1 MHYII
6 YERFGM
12 KSYKY
17 LFQLFVVVTVTWF
30 SSMGCVTKDLW
41 SSGGS
46 THGSYNDEIISF
58 YLSPQKNTVV
68 FISDDY
74 HYIFEENTESFISFL
89 QERDSL
95 NLQKEN
101 LTIQPTLHLSQNNQ
115 TYVNIH
121 VAFNGDM
128 ITVAQKKILEQHG
141 FTKGYTPP
149 HIGGD
154 TRQSRNN
161 FPNILHYMKNYTIK
175 GRRYLAN
182 SEVNMVANRLKQP
195 IFLKF
200 HTYKDKGNVTAE
212 KVLMTPLTVAADAGL
227 ILAGAIVVP
236 LVWLFK

>member
-1 MHYII
+1 
-6 YERFGM
+6 M

-17 LFQLFVVVTVTWF
+17 LFQLFVVVTVIWF
-30 SSMGCVTKDLW
+30 SSMGCITRDLW
-41 SSGGS
+41 GSRGS

-74 HYIFEENTESFISFL
+74 HYIFEENTEAFISFL
-89 QERDSL
+89 QERDAL

-115 TYVNIH
+115 TYVNID

-128 ITVAQKKILEQHG
+128 ITVAQKRILEQHG
-141 FTKGYTPP
+141 FTKGYMPP

-154 TRQSRNN
+154 TRQSRIK
-161 FPNILHYMKNYTIK
+161 FPNILHYMKNYTIE

-182 SEVNMVANRLKQP
+182 SKVNTVAHRLKQP

-212 KVLMTPLTVAADAGL
+212 KVLMTPLVVAADAGL